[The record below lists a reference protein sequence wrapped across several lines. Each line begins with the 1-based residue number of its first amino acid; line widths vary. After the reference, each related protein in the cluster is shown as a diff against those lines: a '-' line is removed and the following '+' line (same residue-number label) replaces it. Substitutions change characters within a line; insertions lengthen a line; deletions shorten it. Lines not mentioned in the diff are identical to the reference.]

1 MFFFCFMLVY
11 LYLCAIEN
19 VVSARRRFSMEEE
32 DIMKLI

>member
-1 MFFFCFMLVY
+1 MLVY

-19 VVSARRRFSMEEE
+19 VVAARPRFSTEEE